1 MWGNPRLVPLGK
13 RSAVICRLAV
23 SPSEGQWDGLPISI
37 GHPGRAEPMCAQEL
51 LRFVGGLQESV
62 AYGLC
67 FGPLELE
74 GRELDPSP
82 FVRKF
87 KN

>member
-1 MWGNPRLVPLGK
+1 
-13 RSAVICRLAV
+13 
-23 SPSEGQWDGLPISI
+23 
-37 GHPGRAEPMCAQEL
+37 MCAQEL

>member
-1 MWGNPRLVPLGK
+1 M
-13 RSAVICRLAV
+13 
-23 SPSEGQWDGLPISI
+23 SPSEGQWVGLPISF

-67 FGPLELE
+67 FEPLPGA
-74 GRELDPSP
+74 GRERTLPIS
-82 FVRKF
+82 FCQEVQKLSLVLA
-87 KN
+87 